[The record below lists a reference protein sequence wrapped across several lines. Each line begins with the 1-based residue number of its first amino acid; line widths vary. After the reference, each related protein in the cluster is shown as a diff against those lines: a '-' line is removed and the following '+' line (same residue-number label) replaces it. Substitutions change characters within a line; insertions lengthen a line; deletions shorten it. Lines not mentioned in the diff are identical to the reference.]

1 MKYFINHISD
11 LLYNF
16 CMDNQ
21 TQYTCISQKGND
33 VVLLVRLTPNSSKNE
48 VCEISDEF
56 LKVKVTAQPIENKA
70 NKELIK
76 FLSDSFDIPKTR
88 LELMSGDK
96 SKLKR
101 ILIKDTNKEEILSK
115 ILFMIK

>member
-1 MKYFINHISD
+1 
-11 LLYNF
+11 
-16 CMDNQ
+16 MDKQ
-21 TQYTCISQKGND
+21 TQYSCISEKGTD
-33 VVLLVRLTPNSSKNE
+33 VVLVIRLTPNSSKNE
-48 VCEISDEF
+48 FCEISDEF

-76 FLSDSFDIPKTR
+76 FLSESFRIPKTR
-88 LELMSGDK
+88 LELLSGDK

-101 ILIKDTNKEEILSK
+101 ILIKDTKKDEILTK

>member
-1 MKYFINHISD
+1 MG
-11 LLYNF
+11 
-16 CMDNQ
+16 NQ

-33 VVLLVRLTPNSSKNE
+33 VVLLIRLTPNSSKNE
-48 VCEISDEF
+48 FCEITDEF

-76 FLSDSFDIPKTR
+76 FLSDSFNIPKTR

-115 ILFMIK
+115 ILFMLK